1 LISSPLLYLFVLAFV
16 ATSINIIYTKYRLRL
31 FDFIPAIVVV
41 FIVTVLFSFFEVF
54 NFNEEILN
62 IYNLTKTNLVP
73 AMIFLFLLEF
83 ESIKQK
89 YFSKIGCACKMGAK
103 KYWFLIALALFISLL
118 SQIIAGFI
126 TFLNPTIATILVA
139 ILFGIVGSFT
149 KLKELNG
156 SSEVATTMLYMYV
169 ALLGSSVVLLF

>member
-1 LISSPLLYLFVLAFV
+1 MINSPLLYLFVLAFI
-16 ATSINIIYTKYRLRL
+16 ATSVNIIYTKYRLRL

-41 FIVTVLFSFFEVF
+41 FMITALFSFFEVF
-54 NFNEEILN
+54 DFNEEILN
-62 IYNLTKTNLVP
+62 IYTLTKTNLLP

-83 ESIKQK
+83 ESLKQK

-103 KYWFLIALALFISLL
+103 KYWFLIVFALFISLL

-126 TFLNPTIATILVA
+126 PFLNLIIATVLVA
-139 ILFGIVGSFT
+139 IIFGFLGSFT

-156 SSEVATTMLYMYV
+156 SSEVATTMLYLYIG
-169 ALLGSSVVLLF
+169 LIGSKIFE